1 MEQLKYEIKKIDLV
15 ANKLVKAFLT
25 NKLISPIPIRYTKK
39 INQAEKLKNCVKLK

>member
-1 MEQLKYEIKKIDLV
+1 MKLKNIDLV

-39 INQAEKLKNCVKLK
+39 INQACMQFKGRNSSFSE